1 MKTKN
6 QKKEMKKTI
15 TELDEGVVADSNGHE
30 GCEQRLAE
38 MEMKYKRA
46 LADYQNLMRQSA
58 QERQEYVKYAN
69 QNLVEELLPI
79 LDSLEMAA
87 KHLED
92 QGLVMVVNQFHQF
105 LDQKGLSTI
114 APAKGEPFDEHRFEC
129 IETVSLDDG
138 SEDGT
143 VARLLTKGYAWQDGT
158 VVRHAKVTVF
168 SNKE

>member
-1 MKTKN
+1 MMKTKIVKD
-6 QKKEMKKTI
+6 QDHKTETN
-15 TELDEGVVADSNGHE
+15 TEVVQEEGTVHE

-69 QNLVEELLPI
+69 HNLVEELLPI

-87 KHLED
+87 QHLDD
-92 QGLVMVVNQFHQF
+92 QGLVMVVSQFHQF

-114 APAKGEPFDEHRFEC
+114 TPQKGDHFDEHRFEC
-129 IETVSLDDG
+129 IETVPVTDGEDDG
-138 SEDGT
+138 A
-143 VARLLTKGYAWQDGT
+143 VAELLTKGYAWQDGR
-158 VVRHAKVTVF
+158 VVRHAKVTVY
-168 SNKE
+168 STKE